1 MPQERYGRRF
11 GDRREGRLLRSIAP
25 LYRLMPFLMKDRSDA
40 SNYFADSVE
49 ISHADRFLRKKRA
62 EGMAGLGMLHLFIAA
77 YIRTIAMRPGLNRF
91 VSGQRIYARH
101 SVDVVMTVKRSL
113 HSDSTETSIKV
124 QFDPSDTIY
133 DVYRRMN
140 EEIDA
145 IKANDGANGTE
156 DAAAAFMRIPRLLL
170 RLVVGFLK
178 LLDYFGRL
186 PRALLKVSPFHG
198 SMIVTDLGSLGIA
211 PIYHHLYNF
220 GNLPSFLSFG
230 AKRRVVELDKT
241 GVVVENKYID
251 YKFVLDE
258 RICDGYYYASA
269 FKFLSHFL
277 KNPELLEEPP
287 EKVYEDIF

>member
-25 LYRLMPFLMKDRSDA
+25 YSRLMPFLMKDKSDA

-49 ISHADRFLRKKRA
+49 ISHADRFLSRKRA
-62 EGMAGLGMLHLFIAA
+62 EGMRGLEMLHLFIAA
-77 YIRTIAMRPGLNRF
+77 YIRTIAMQPALNRF

-101 SVDVVMTVKRSL
+101 SVDIVITLKNSL
-113 HSDSTETSIKV
+113 HPDSTETPIKV

-133 DVYRRMN
+133 DVYRRIN

-145 IKANDGANGTE
+145 IKATDGANFTE
-156 DAAAAFMRIPRLLL
+156 AAALMRIPRLIL
-170 RLVVGFLK
+170 RFVVGGLK
-178 LLDYFGRL
+178 LLDYFGKL
-186 PRALLKVSPFHG
+186 PRALLKISPFHG
-198 SMIVTDLGSLGIA
+198 SMVVTDPGSLGIA
-211 PIYHHLYNF
+211 PIYRHLYNF

-230 AKRRVVELDKT
+230 AKRRVVEPDKT

-251 YKFVLDE
+251 YKSVLDG
-258 RICDGYYYASA
+258 RICDVYYYASA
-269 FKFLSHFL
+269 FKFLKHFL
-277 KNPELLEEPP
+277 RNPELLEEPP